1 LNEDLVRQASLILVM
16 GRQHY
21 RQLLQLYPA
30 ASGKTFLLKEFAGMT
45 ENPEV
50 ADPYGGTLEE
60 YRQTFKELQAAIAK
74 IALHLERGLK

>member
-1 LNEDLVRQASLILVM
+1 
-16 GRQHY
+16 
-21 RQLLQLYPA
+21 
-30 ASGKTFLLKEFAGMT
+30 MT

-74 IALHLERGLK
+74 IALRLERGLKKNEDSSG